1 MSEKDKQI
9 KGLDEENKHLKKEIE
24 RLEIENKE
32 LKKRLRAYEN
42 PHTPPSKHIK
52 RKVTTVKTPKKRGA
66 PKGHKGVTRKTP
78 APDRIAELEPTI
90 CPRCKAKKPRILKK
104 HRKTSE
110 DIQIVKVVTEFHYYD
125 CFCEKCGKKFVTS
138 SEELPKKG
146 RFGPTIS
153 SLWTILHYVGT
164 IPFDRL
170 SLISKNCFDM
180 TLSAAG
186 MHNCIYRTAGVF
198 EPYFRRIRN
207 RVTKSG
213 YVRSDETSYP
223 FNEEKY
229 WLWNISTP
237 KDVLV
242 LIRDSRGAKVLKE
255 VFGHFL
261 DGVLNSD
268 CFSAYGRFKAREYQ
282 KCWAHILRDAKD
294 LAKHSKE
301 GEELYKMLS
310 HMYNYI
316 ARAKDNGDENTAKV
330 KHWIWRSKKNIN
342 SWLDK
347 NYESKAVLNL
357 VLRMSKYMDQWFT
370 CLKYPFVEPTNNSSE
385 RDIRKNV
392 VARKISGLHRSQLG
406 LRYREIMM
414 STLLTQQ
421 KRGRNPFE
429 FVLNGIEKHNLRY
442 HIS

>member
-1 MSEKDKQI
+1 MSEEDKHTND
-9 KGLDEENKHLKKEIE
+9 LDEENQRLKKEIE
-24 RLEIENKE
+24 KLRRENKE

-52 RKVTTVKTPKKRGA
+52 RKVTIVKTPQKRGA

-78 APDRIAELEPTI
+78 TPDRIIELKPEN
-90 CPRCKAKKPRILKK
+90 CPRCKSKKLESKK
-104 HRKTSE
+104 HRKTVE
-110 DIQIVKVVTEFHYYD
+110 DIQIIKVVTEFHYYK
-125 CFCEKCGKKFVTS
+125 CVCKKCGKKFVTS

-146 RFGPTIS
+146 SFGPTVS

-170 SLISKNCFDM
+170 SLISKNCFGM
-180 TLSAAG
+180 RISAAG
-186 MHNCIYRTAGVF
+186 IHNAIYRTVEVF

-207 RVTKSG
+207 RVVKSR
-213 YVRSDETSYP
+213 YVRSDETGYP
-223 FNEEKY
+223 FNGEKKH
-229 WLWNISTP
+229 WLWNLSAK

-255 VFGHFL
+255 VFGDFL

-268 CFSAYGRFKAREYQ
+268 CYSSYERFKAREYQ
-282 KCWAHILRDAKD
+282 KCWAHVLRDARD

-310 HMYNYI
+310 HMYDYI
-316 ARAKDNGDENTAKV
+316 AKVKDNRDENTAKV
-330 KHWIWRSKKNIN
+330 KHWIWRSKKKIS

-347 NYESKAVLNL
+347 NYDSKAVLNL
-357 VLRMSKYMDQWFT
+357 ILRMSKHMDHWFT

-406 LRYREIMM
+406 LRSREIMM

-421 KRGRNPFE
+421 KRGRNPFD
-429 FVLNGIEKHNLRY
+429 FVLHSIEKHNLRY
-442 HIS
+442 HLS